1 VRPETR
7 MPPPTPPTPAPA
19 CLAVEHATQS
29 LTALARTE
37 PLLRH
42 ARSNREEHVAAR
54 PLAWQPGK
62 IFRIRGWALALA
74 RRGWLQLRGL
84 LGRAGHGRFPR
95 RLLLDAAQRLLPAG
109 RPLLSLPFPVAARLL
124 PPILLARRT
133 GPVGLRAPPPS
144 PLRGFLAAGWAA
156 IPFLRVNGAKRL
168 FTALE
173 QTESLPKPGTGFLSP
188 TGRGPILRWAHGS
201 G

>member
-7 MPPPTPPTPAPA
+7 MPPTTTPTPAPA

-54 PLAWQPGK
+54 PLAWLPGK

-74 RRGWLQLRGL
+74 RRGRLQLRGL
-84 LGRAGHGRFPR
+84 LGLAGHGRFPR
-95 RLLLDAAQRLLPAG
+95 RLLLDAAQGLLPAG

-124 PPILLARRT
+124 PPTLLARRT
-133 GPVGLRAPPPS
+133 GPVGLRAPPP
-144 PLRGFLAAGWAA
+144 PPARGLLPAAGTA
-156 IPFLRVNGAKRL
+156 IPFLRLTGLERL
-168 FTALE
+168 FTTLE
-173 QTESLPKPGTGFLSP
+173 QTAPLPKPGTGFLSP